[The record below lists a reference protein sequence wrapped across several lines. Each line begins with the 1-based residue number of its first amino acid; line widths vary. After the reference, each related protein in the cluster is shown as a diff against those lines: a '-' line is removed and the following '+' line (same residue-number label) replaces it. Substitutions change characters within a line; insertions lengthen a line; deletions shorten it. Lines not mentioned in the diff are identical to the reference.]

1 MIVVD
6 SRKPC
11 PRCQGLL
18 VLRDVV
24 TKGADLQEVFCVICS
39 RSYQARVVMVYD
51 PMPDLSV

>member
-18 VLRDVV
+18 ILRDVV
-24 TKGADLQEVFCVICS
+24 TKGADLEEVHCVQCS

-51 PMPDLSV
+51 PMPDIEV

>member
-1 MIVVD
+1 MIVVN

-18 VLRDVV
+18 VVRAVV
-24 TKGADLQEVFCVICS
+24 TKGAELDEVYCVQCS

-51 PMPDLSV
+51 PMPDIEV

>member
-18 VLRDVV
+18 ILRNVV
-24 TKGADLQEVFCVICS
+24 TKGADLEEVHCVQCS
-39 RSYQARVVMVYD
+39 RSYQARVVMVYN
-51 PMPDLSV
+51 PMPDISV